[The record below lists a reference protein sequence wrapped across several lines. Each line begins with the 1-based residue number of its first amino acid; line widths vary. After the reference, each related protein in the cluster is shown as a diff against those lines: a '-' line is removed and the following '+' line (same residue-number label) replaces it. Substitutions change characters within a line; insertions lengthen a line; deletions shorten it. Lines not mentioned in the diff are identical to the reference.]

1 MPTSGCGGGGGLGC
15 EGDGL
20 GCEGGGLEQ
29 VTGLGGEGGGLGAD
43 YMHMYVSTLIKV
55 QNMF

>member
-1 MPTSGCGGGGGLGC
+1 LGC

-20 GCEGGGLEQ
+20 GCEGGGLDQ